1 MDRSNDGKLFFKVM
15 APAVYS
21 RSFYSTRKKWLDDYA
36 KLFGTKVTREWMDAF
51 AELCRNFLTLDVT
64 DRLSGIRVPT
74 LMISAAEDRLK
85 PPAMDIFSTIWSRIP
100 SGVRACR

>member
-1 MDRSNDGKLFFKVM
+1 M

-74 LMISAAEDRLK
+74 LVISVAEDILK
-85 PPAMDIFSTIWSRIP
+85 PPSYGQILHHLVSDLIQSQSVQIEE
-100 SGVRACR
+100 